1 MDETVFSFTEN
12 VIVPKIKLNKLYY
25 PNISNTIKGWKSG
38 SDNCIQC
45 NIDCSTAHYKNE
57 GIFSYCMSFFIYQ

>member
-12 VIVPKIKLNKLYY
+12 VIVPKIKLNKLNY
-25 PNISNTIKGWKSG
+25 PNISNIIKGWKSG

-45 NIDCSTAHYKNE
+45 NIDCSKLLKQRD
-57 GIFSYCMSFFIYQ
+57 ISYRVSFFMYQ